1 MSDDVDNAAEP
12 AASDAVWIES
22 PDCSIVCEVRRALEH
37 FVDDDET
44 DDDVSTI
51 DLVLRALDY
60 LSRAESELEL
70 AQAWGAALVERLEAG
85 ADHAVL
91 VALVLRAAREIPE
104 QRARHNLLADLLA
117 ERPDALDGLT
127 ASEIERL
134 RGRS

>member
-22 PDCSIVCEVRRALEH
+22 TDCSIVCEVRRALEH

-44 DDDVSTI
+44 ADDVSTI

-70 AQAWGAALVERLEAG
+70 AQTWGAALVDRIEA
-85 ADHAVL
+85 ADDVL

-104 QRARHNLLADLLA
+104 PRARRNLLADLLA
-117 ERPDALDGLT
+117 ERPDALDGLS
-127 ASEIERL
+127 APELERL
-134 RGRS
+134 RGRA